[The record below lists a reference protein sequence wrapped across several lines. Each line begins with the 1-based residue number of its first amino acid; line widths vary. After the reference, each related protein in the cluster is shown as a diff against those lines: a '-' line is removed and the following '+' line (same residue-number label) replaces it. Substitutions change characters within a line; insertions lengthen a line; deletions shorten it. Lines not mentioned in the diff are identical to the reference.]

1 MAVDPAVPRGAR
13 VFLYDSAGLVEGVRG
28 ILIGVVEKDR
38 SLTESGD
45 EEGPVSIALVAPW
58 PNTLTYSTPFA
69 VAVVDAP
76 QSRWHRPETVEI
88 FRLEGAPEES
98 NVAAVILAGSP
109 DPSGVSPTVGRSDV
123 LTAVETS
130 GDLRQSL
137 GRFVGPELLSNDPA
151 PPIGA
156 STSASAGGRAQQTVQ
171 PSRFRATLGTAPTVT
186 EGLCRIF
193 HWD

>member
-1 MAVDPAVPRGAR
+1 MAVDPAVPDGAR
-13 VFLYDSAGLVEGVRG
+13 VFLYDAAGLVEGVRG
-28 ILIGVVEKDR
+28 VLIGVVEKDR

-69 VAVVDAP
+69 VAVIDGP
-76 QSRWHRPETVEI
+76 QSRWYRPETVEI

-98 NVAAVILAGSP
+98 NVAAVVLAGEP
-109 DPSGVSPTVGRSDV
+109 DPSAVSPTVGRSAV
-123 LTAVETS
+123 LAAVETS

-137 GRFVGPELLSNDPA
+137 GRFVGPEFLSNDPA
-151 PPIGA
+151 PPIGT
-156 STSASAGGRAQQTVQ
+156 STSASAGGRAQQAVQ

-186 EGLCRIF
+186 AGLCRIF